1 MKKFRILRR
10 FPVTVLIAFALIS
23 AQCGGQPAPDDPDE
37 NTPAPELFFGQTAEM
52 KEAAHA
58 ALMDR
63 LPDDAA
69 PLEYQVFRY
78 MAAEP
83 KSMDQGVSIYVAGG
97 SEFHFER
104 LVMFGL
110 NGELIPGAAESWEPS
125 EDGKTWTFHLR
136 RDGRWSDGRSVTA
149 HDFEY
154 TFKRFLHPNAGN
166 VYAFLYYDIK
176 GAKAYNQRETDDVET
191 VGVRAVDDY
200 TLVIETEQSCAFLP
214 HITAY
219 LTSAPVPP
227 WQVEKYG
234 DQWAL
239 AGTCLTNGPFQLE
252 TWKTGQYMT
261 FGLNPHYTGSNP
273 GHLRQIVRIFNAM
286 VGSVSAA
293 NDMGLLPY
301 ENDEIDVIDVS
312 PMVYGGLRDDP
323 EWNEPAWSYDQFT
336 TIYLFFR
343 TREPPFD
350 NLKVRQ
356 AFAHAIDQV
365 SLNETILQ
373 DMMIPAYTMLPLHF
387 PGYVGD
393 KYRDHQRFDVD
404 LARQLLAEAGYPDGR
419 GFPRM
424 DLWLADATPASA
436 ISQAAQAIQEMLKEN
451 LNIQI
456 DIRNTEGAAY
466 RSAMYN
472 WEFPMSIIGF
482 NYDFPDPHSMLG
494 IIWRSQPRGYTRHDW
509 QNPDFDRL
517 IDTAAGELNPE
528 ARMAMYDEA
537 EGILASEAA
546 AVFLWHVKAYQLRK
560 PWLKGFREDRWGNFP
575 NYRNANTYFD
585 LYIGKE
591 AVDSDRRIDY

>member
-1 MKKFRILRR
+1 MS
-10 FPVTVLIAFALIS
+10 T
-23 AQCGGQPAPDDPDE
+23 
-37 NTPAPELFFGQTAEM
+37 
-52 KEAAHA
+52 
-58 ALMDR
+58 
-63 LPDDAA
+63 
-69 PLEYQVFRY
+69 
-78 MAAEP
+78 
-83 KSMDQGVSIYVAGG
+83 
-97 SEFHFER
+97 
-104 LVMFGL
+104 
-110 NGELIPGAAESWEPS
+110 
-125 EDGKTWTFHLR
+125 
-136 RDGRWSDGRSVTA
+136 
-149 HDFEY
+149 
-154 TFKRFLHPNAGN
+154 
-166 VYAFLYYDIK
+166 
-176 GAKAYNQRETDDVET
+176 T
-191 VGVRAVDDY
+191 VGVRAIDDY

-239 AGTCLTNGPFQLE
+239 VGTCLTNGPFQLE

-301 ENDEIDVIDVS
+301 ENNEIDVSDIS
-312 PMVYGGLRDDP
+312 PMVYGGLRGDP
-323 EWNEPAWSYDQFT
+323 EWNEPAWTYDQFS

-343 TREPPFD
+343 TRQPPFD

-373 DMMIPAYTMLPLHF
+373 GMMIPAYTMLPLHF

-393 KYRDHQRFDVD
+393 KYSDHQRFDVD
-404 LARQLLAEAGYPDGR
+404 LARQLLAEAGYPAGR

-424 DLWLADATPASA
+424 DLWLADASPASS
-436 ISQAAQAIQEMLKEN
+436 ISQAAQALQEMLKEN

-456 DIRNTEGAAY
+456 GIRNTEGAAY
-466 RSAMYN
+466 RAAMYN
-472 WEFPMSIIGF
+472 WDMPMSIVGF

-509 QNPDFDRL
+509 LNPTFNRL
-517 IDTAAGELNPE
+517 IDTAAGELNNE

-560 PWLKGFREDRWGNFP
+560 PWLKGFKEDRWGNFP
-575 NYRNANTYFD
+575 NYRNANSYYD
-585 LYIGKE
+585 IYIGKE
-591 AVDSDRRIDY
+591 AVNSDRRIDY